1 MPRLWSFLLAA
12 AVPALAFAPPA
23 AAQKWL
29 MASGY
34 GDTFYHTGNLAEFVD
49 DVKKS
54 SGGKLEVE
62 LHKNQTLIKL
72 PEIKRAVQTEQVQL
86 GEILL
91 SQYGN
96 EDALFEINDIPF
108 LAEDF
113 DRAEKLWSIAK
124 GPIAKRIADKGMRVL
139 YEGPWPTSG
148 FYYRAPVTSL
158 EEIKG
163 VKLRVYSAM
172 TRRMGELMGTIPT
185 IVPFAEVPQAFAT
198 KVVDAMF
205 TAPQLGLSLQA
216 WDFIKAYTDV
226 GSHVPM
232 NLVIVNEVAFKR
244 LLPDAQNALLAAAGR
259 AQVRAWQLARA
270 STNTQK
276 QTLAGKGMTVTR
288 ADAKL
293 MAQLEP
299 IGRTLLAEWLQ
310 KAGPDG
316 EAIIKS
322 YRQ

>member
-1 MPRLWSFLLAA
+1 MLKLWSFLLAA
-12 AVPALAFAPPA
+12 AVSTLVFAAPAV
-23 AAQKWL
+23 AQKLL

-34 GDTFYHTGNLAEFVD
+34 GDTFYHTGNLVELVG

-54 SGGKLEVE
+54 SGGKLEIE

-108 LAEDF
+108 LAADF

-124 GPIAKRIADKGMRVL
+124 GPMTKRFADKGMRVL
-139 YEGPWPTSG
+139 YEAPWPTSG
-148 FYYRAPVTSL
+148 FYYKATVTSL
-158 EEIKG
+158 DDIKG

-172 TRRMGELMGTIPT
+172 TRRMGELMGTTPT

-205 TAPQLGLSLQA
+205 TAPQLGISLQA

-232 NLVIVNEVAFKR
+232 NLVIINEAAFKR
-244 LLPDAQNALLAAAGR
+244 LAPDAQRALLAGADR
-259 AQVRAWQLARA
+259 AHKRAWQLAR
-270 STNTQK
+270 TNTDAQK
-276 QTLAGKGMTVTR
+276 KTFADKGMIVTK
-288 ADAKL
+288 AEAKL

-299 IGRTLLAEWLQ
+299 IGRTLLTEWLQ

-316 EAIIKS
+316 DAIIKA
-322 YRQ
+322 YRR